1 MPLDGYLSY
10 EHPTFG
16 SASETRGRSIIFL
29 EAVAGVPELRH
40 KWTWFVKYWDETYLA
55 IVAQSINRTSAP
67 LTIDF
72 PKPSFQGLA
81 ASPTGPSD

>member
-29 EAVAGVPELRH
+29 EAVAGYDMEPSIEAR
-40 KWTWFVKYWDETYLA
+40 YWDETYLA
-55 IVAQSINRTSAP
+55 IIAQSITRTSAP

-72 PKPSFQGLA
+72 PKPSFQGLM